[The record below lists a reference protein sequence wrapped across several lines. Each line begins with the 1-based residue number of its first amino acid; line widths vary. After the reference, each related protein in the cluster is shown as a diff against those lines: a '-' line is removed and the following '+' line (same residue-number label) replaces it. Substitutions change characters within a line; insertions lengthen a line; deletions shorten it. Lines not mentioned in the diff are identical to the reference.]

1 MATSDK
7 LGVVVDRVVRRR
19 KGRLMRTAGNEAG
32 RLGCTSRTV
41 TGKLRCVRRERCA
54 HRIEA

>member
-19 KGRLMRTAGNEAG
+19 KGRLLRTAGNEAG
-32 RLGCTSRTV
+32 WLGSTGCTL
-41 TGKLRCVRRERCA
+41 TGQLCCV
-54 HRIEA
+54 